1 MSGII
6 SCRKKVNKS
15 TNISLLPFYFRRQSR
30 SRRYIYLVGRIL
42 NYSCKVS
49 RQCFSRFEY
58 VFFYSHEGPC
68 IFFSRF
74 EYVFSIHMKD
84 NAFFFYIS
92 GQGTYRTPPFFLN
105 FFFCFIEFIFIDL
118 YIFPSPSESQK
129 IQNFNGFN
137 SIH

>member
-84 NAFFFYIS
+84 NAFFFIYLDRVP
-92 GQGTYRTPPFFLN
+92 TEPPLFF
-105 FFFCFIEFIFIDL
+105 
-118 YIFPSPSESQK
+118 
-129 IQNFNGFN
+129 
-137 SIH
+137 

>member
-6 SCRKKVNKS
+6 SCRKKSIKVLIFLYYHFIFGVS
-15 TNISLLPFYFRRQSR
+15 RDPR

-84 NAFFFYIS
+84 NAFFFLYIWT
-92 GQGTYRTPPFFLN
+92 GYLPNPPFF
-105 FFFCFIEFIFIDL
+105 F
-118 YIFPSPSESQK
+118 
-129 IQNFNGFN
+129 
-137 SIH
+137 